1 MAAATVIRSTGA
13 RGMNAPRTI
22 SSSVRRAQSP
32 ASRWVRNVLTVIG
45 QPALRMI
52 AFHLPDGVFTRVA
65 IEVSRE
71 CGCRLFVPALYLK
84 LYPNSNVPLNK
95 QDYRDVLSF
104 REWFY

>member
-1 MAAATVIRSTGA
+1 
-13 RGMNAPRTI
+13 MNAPRTM

-65 IEVSRE
+65 IGVSRE
-71 CGCRLFVPALYLK
+71 CVCSLFVLALYLK
-84 LYPNSNVPLNK
+84 LYPNSNVLLNNRN
-95 QDYRDVLSF
+95 YRDSTQS
-104 REWFY
+104 

>member
-1 MAAATVIRSTGA
+1 
-13 RGMNAPRTI
+13 MNDPRTM

-65 IEVSRE
+65 IGVSRE
-71 CGCRLFVPALYLK
+71 CVCSLFVPALYLK
-84 LYPNSNVPLNK
+84 LYPNSNRYHSIIEN
-95 QDYRDVLSF
+95 YRDSAESLELRLLYSF
-104 REWFY
+104 Y

>member
-1 MAAATVIRSTGA
+1 
-13 RGMNAPRTI
+13 MNAPRTM

-65 IEVSRE
+65 IRVSRE
-71 CGCRLFVPALYLK
+71 CVCTLFVPALYLK
-84 LYPNSNVPLNK
+84 LYPNSNVLLNI
-95 QDYRDVLSF
+95 RN
-104 REWFY
+104 